1 VSGALAHRALATA
14 LALAVAVSCQ
24 PTSPKLVATAD
35 VEGAPKLAHAAGAIL
50 LQFSAYNYGL
60 AGALSG
66 ERNRTVAPARYG
78 TVARGAAKSISAF
91 NAGVLGGT
99 IDHVGP
105 LRDKLV
111 PLADGLADL
120 GRDGEAYADVGDPA
134 AFARIISGVSAGWQR
149 LRDLSTAL
157 PKDDALQSTIAR
169 GSSFVVTAKAA
180 TRSTVTAG
188 PYATAGEAQQALRKM
203 GSPLNAT
210 ITQVAPFIV
219 RIGPYPD
226 RASAEAVQ
234 MTLTGLGITSLVT
247 DEQSYSF
254 ARSGAAPDAELWR
267 EPSRVQD
274 THATSRRLAL
284 SDDGTWILTGG
295 DDGFASLFSPSGTLR
310 GLPEAVAGLSVLGIS
325 DDARFWVT
333 GGQTLVFRA
342 MPSGEFPEGG
352 PVGAPMRLTGAA
364 TQLIFVQTTR
374 AFLAVS
380 KGPTG
385 DGSGGAGIIGG
396 RAPDGEF
403 LGAPFPIETPA
414 AGAQLAASEPGDVYI
429 GTNSGGAY
437 DIATFRPGRDPQL
450 RALVRI
456 TGSGRALAI
465 DRAGAFGAAVTDKG
479 TFRFNVA
486 DPRSVTRIADPV
498 RDIGFT
504 PDGTLY
510 LLDQS
515 KLTAIGK
522 DGAVSWTAPLI
533 DGRRLVA
540 ANRAVVL
547 DGTDR
552 LLAFAPGDGTAD
564 ELGAGGTITD
574 ITMSHDGRVVGAIVD
589 ARRAVLFTLP

>member
-1 VSGALAHRALATA
+1 L
-14 LALAVAVSCQ
+14 VAVSCSQ
-24 PTSPKLVATAD
+24 QTSPKTVATAD
-35 VEGAPKLAHAAGAIL
+35 VEGAPKLAREAGAIL

-78 TVARGAAKSISAF
+78 TVARGATKSISAF
-91 NAGVLGGT
+91 SAGVLGGT

-105 LRDKLV
+105 LRDRLV

-120 GRDGEAYADVGDPA
+120 GKDSEAYADAGDPA
-134 AFARIISGVSAGWQR
+134 AFARVISGVTEGWQR
-149 LRDLSTAL
+149 LRDLSASL

-169 GSSFVVTAKAA
+169 GTSFVVMAKSA

-188 PYATAGEAQQALRKM
+188 PYATTGEAQQALRKM

-210 ITQVAPFIV
+210 ITQLAPFVI

-226 RASAEAVQ
+226 RASADAVQ
-234 MTLTGLGITSLVT
+234 TTLTGLGITSLVT

-274 THATSRRLAL
+274 AHATSRRLAL
-284 SDDGTWILTGG
+284 SDNGTWILTGG
-295 DDGFASLFSPSGTLR
+295 DDGFASLFDPSGTLR
-310 GLPEAVAGLSVLGIS
+310 SLPEAVAGLSVLGIS
-325 DDARFWVT
+325 DDARFWVA

-342 MPSGEFPEGG
+342 MPSGDFPEGIL
-352 PVGAPMRLTGAA
+352 VGAPMRLTSAA

-374 AFLAVS
+374 AFLAAS
-380 KGPTG
+380 RGPTG
-385 DGSGGAGIIGG
+385 EGSGGTGVIGG
-396 RAPDGEF
+396 RAPDGEY
-403 LGAPFPIETPA
+403 LSAPLPIETPA
-414 AGAQLAASEPGDVYI
+414 EGAQLAASEPGDVYI
-429 GTNSGGAY
+429 GTTSGGAY
-437 DIATFRPGRDPQL
+437 DIETFRPGRDPEL

-456 TGSGRALAI
+456 AGSGRALAI

-479 TFRFNVA
+479 TFRFSVA

-498 RDIGFT
+498 REMGFA
-504 PDGTLY
+504 PDGMLY
-510 LLDQS
+510 LLDQTR
-515 KLTAIGK
+515 LTAIGT
-522 DGAVSWTAPLI
+522 DGAVRWTAPLI
-533 DGRRLVA
+533 DGRRQVA

-564 ELGAGGTITD
+564 ELGAGGTIAD